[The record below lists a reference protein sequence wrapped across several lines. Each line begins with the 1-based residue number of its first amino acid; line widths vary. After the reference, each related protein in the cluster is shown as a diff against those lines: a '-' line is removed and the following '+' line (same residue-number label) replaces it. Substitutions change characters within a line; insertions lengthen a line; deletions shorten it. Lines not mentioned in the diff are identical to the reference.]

1 MKIDDLHDPTN
12 DDVNKSENVENENV
26 ENNTSNSLETNE
38 EKLNEE
44 SPEIEEKKESAAE
57 LILKKIKESKS
68 SKTEEEKVEE
78 KVEEEEKVELKEQD
92 EISETEKKEEE
103 TPEVI
108 SDVVENDESST
119 KEEETSEEI
128 SDVVEKDEN
137 STEEETKDQSEK
149 EAVIETVDHA
159 TLSQEELVERL
170 KILLE
175 NNNVKKIKD
184 QVEDIKV
191 HFYKKHHAELDEKRK
206 AFIEG
211 GGKEEEF
218 TPPQNPLEEQFKA
231 YYSVYKEKRAS
242 YNVNLEKEKE
252 ENLAL
257 KYQIIDKIGELIT
270 GQESLNKTFNDF
282 KELQKQW
289 QEIGLVPQSE
299 VKKLWDSYNYQVEM
313 FYDYVKI
320 NKDLRDLD
328 LKKNM
333 EKKISL
339 CERAEELLLEP
350 KIIAAFRDLQ
360 KLHELWR
367 ETGPVPNDKKDEL
380 WERFKQATSKI
391 NKKHQEYFED
401 LKKEQVNNL
410 KAKTLLCEKV
420 EEILTLE
427 LKTPKEWEEN
437 SKEVIEL
444 QRLWK
449 LIGFAPKKDNN
460 KIYDRFRK
468 ACDSFFDSKREFY
481 SKNKEVEENNYQIKL
496 DFCNQAES
504 MMESTDWKKTT
515 DFYIEL
521 QKKWKTIGPV
531 PRKHKD
537 EIWQRFRK
545 ACNTFF
551 DRKSDHFSTKDEE
564 QDKNLELKKAL
575 IEKVKSFELQED
587 NQSNFKVLNQIQKEW
602 TEIGHVPIKFKDEI
616 TKEFRALINEIYDK
630 LDLDDGEKSK
640 LQFRNK
646 IEVLK
651 NTPNSYN
658 RLRNERDK
666 ILNKMDKLKS
676 NIVTW
681 ENNIGFFAKSKNAE
695 SMIKDFEK
703 KIESAKDSVVELQK
717 QLNQI
722 DDLM

>member
-12 DDVNKSENVENENV
+12 DDLNESENVENEKV
-26 ENNTSNSLETNE
+26 ENDALNSLENNE
-38 EKLNEE
+38 EDSNDEK
-44 SPEIEEKKESAAE
+44 PEVEEKKESAAD
-57 LILKKIKESKS
+57 LILKKIRETKALDSEKEKDEEPEKEEVTEKQEEVSKLEN
-68 SKTEEEKVEE
+68 EEEK
-78 KVEEEEKVELKEQD
+78 
-92 EISETEKKEEE
+92 EE

-108 SDVVENDESST
+108 SEVINDESLT
-119 KEEETSEEI
+119 TEKAIEKEKVEEI
-128 SDVVEKDEN
+128 
-137 STEEETKDQSEK
+137 TEEEIVE
-149 EAVIETVDHA
+149 EEVIEEIDYT

-170 KILLE
+170 KTLLDKH
-175 NNNVKKIKD
+175 NVQKIKD
-184 QVEDIKV
+184 HVEDIKV
-191 HFYKKHHAELDEKRK
+191 HFYKKHHAELDEKKK
-206 AFIEG
+206 AFLEAG
-211 GGKEEEF
+211 GLEEEF
-218 TPPQNPLEEQFKA
+218 KPQQNPLEEQFKA

-270 GQESLNKTFNDF
+270 GQESLNKTFHDF

-333 EKKISL
+333 EIKIAL
-339 CERAEELLLEP
+339 CERAEELLLES
-350 KIIAAFRDLQ
+350 KIVSAFRDLQ
-360 KLHELWR
+360 KLHESWR
-367 ETGPVPNDKKDEL
+367 ETGPVPSDKKDEL

-391 NKKHQEYFED
+391 NKKHQEYFEN

-410 KAKTLLCEKV
+410 KAKNLLCEKV

-427 LKTPKEWEEN
+427 LNSPKEWEEN

-468 ACDSFFDSKREFY
+468 ACDSFFDAKRDFY
-481 SKNKEVEENNYQIKL
+481 SKNKEVEDNNYQIKL

-521 QKKWKTIGPV
+521 QKKWKTVGPV
-531 PRKHKD
+531 PRKYKD
-537 EIWQRFRK
+537 EIWQRFRN
-545 ACNTFF
+545 ACNAFF
-551 DRKSDHFSTKDEE
+551 DRKSDHFSSKDEE
-564 QDKNLELKKAL
+564 QDKNLELKRAL
-575 IEKVKSFELQED
+575 IEKVKSFEIEDD
-587 NQSNFKVLNQIQKEW
+587 NQANFKRLNQIQKEW
-602 TEIGHVPIKFKDEI
+602 TEIGHVPIKFKDEV
-616 TKEFRALINEIYDK
+616 TKEFRSFVNEIYDK
-630 LDLDDGEKSK
+630 LDLNEGEKSK

-646 IEVLK
+646 IEALK
-651 NTPNSYN
+651 NSPKSFN

-666 ILNKMDKLKS
+666 VLNKMDKLKN

-681 ENNIGFFAKSKNAE
+681 ENNIGFFAKSKNAD
-695 SMIKDFEK
+695 SMIKDFQQ
-703 KIESAKDSVVELQK
+703 KIEKAKEDVIELQE
-717 QLNQI
+717 QLNMI